1 MEATITKNGL
11 VYSVDMKTIYYAD
24 DSGEFRGTI
33 PNGVERI
40 EDEAF
45 SCCSVE
51 KIYIPDS
58 VTSVGSNLFENATS
72 LKSVRLPSGLKKL
85 SPYMFA
91 GCSGLEQI
99 EMPFEIESFEE
110 GLFAGC
116 SSLKEIPFRA
126 GLKELPNYVFS
137 GCSELRSLILPD
149 TIEKICEGAVSD
161 CEKLTTLVLP
171 ASLKEIEEGA
181 FEGCYSLSHIRLNGE
196 NPYFRVDDAESC
208 LYRKNMDGTETLILH
223 LEGNSLSEV
232 PTFHEV
238 DENAPVSILDFNE
251 EDDIAEDDSD
261 IILTQEELDK
271 VCPRTE
277 DSSEDKI
284 EKYATPI
291 SQRDV
296 SEESFS
302 ENIDVSDRLAEI
314 MGQSSVSTSDEISA
328 DEIPYATAEELEAG
342 RLAPSEKTVTT
353 EEISDYSECS
363 ESEEEISQ
371 DEVVECEEV
380 TSCEATEEVPS
391 GNDDMSSRLA
401 EIMGQSS
408 VSTSDEISADEIPY
422 ATAEEL
428 ETGYLAPSEKT
439 VTTEETSDEAECTES
454 EEVASCEATEEVP
467 SGNDDMSSRLAEIM
481 GQSSA
486 STSDDISADEIPYAT
501 AEELE
506 AGCLAP
512 REEPVTTEEI
522 SDEVEY
528 SECSESEEV
537 ASCEATEEI
546 PSENDDVSD
555 RLAEIMG
562 QSSVST
568 SDDISADE
576 IPYATAEELEAGCLA
591 PSEETVTTEE
601 TSDYSECTESEEVA
615 SCEATEE
622 IPSENDDVSDRLAE
636 IMGQSS
642 VSTSDEISAD
652 EIPYATAE
660 ELDAGCLAPS
670 KETVATEEISDEA
683 EYSECTESE
692 EVASEEINEETN
704 IVENTE
710 NTETGGKLL
719 EAELTDNMDEFE
731 NTEIIENMELAEN
744 TEVCEVTE
752 CAEVTSDVAEYE
764 EVFFEMDEGEY
775 SSCIEDYFFGIG
787 RYETIALDTSCDEQ
801 KTLYVFAK
809 TLNAE
814 HNFSSKLI
822 NCCHRLAKVHNYSE
836 VKLLS
841 NPQFIE
847 ENREKFSEF
856 MKEKDVIYAC
866 SVSSLSLMS
875 DDEKDLCGLL
885 GIALDREGLI
895 AQAKTASDKNAPF
908 IKLLIQDNID

>member
-24 DSGEFRGTI
+24 DSGEFKGTI

-45 SCCSVE
+45 SCCAVE

-91 GCSGLEQI
+91 GCSSLEQI

-126 GLKELPNYVFS
+126 GIKELPNYVFS
-137 GCSELRSLILPD
+137 GCSQLRSLILPD

-161 CEKLTTLVLP
+161 CENLTTLVLP

-181 FEGCYSLSHIRLNGE
+181 FEGCFNLCHIRLNGE
-196 NPYFRVDDAESC
+196 NGYFRVDDAESC
-208 LYRKNMDGTETLILH
+208 LYRKNPDGTETLILH
-223 LEGNSLSEV
+223 LEGNTLSEV

-238 DENAPVSILDFNE
+238 DESAPVSILDFNE
-251 EDDIAEDDSD
+251 EDDIADDDSD

-277 DSSEDKI
+277 DSSEDIMHKHETAIPNPI
-284 EKYATPI
+284 ENFAT
-291 SQRDV
+291 
-296 SEESFS
+296 EES
-302 ENIDVSDRLAEI
+302 NADVADRLAEI

-342 RLAPSEKTVTT
+342 RLAPSAQAVEET
-353 EEISDYSECS
+353 ENAEC
-363 ESEEEISQ
+363 EEEIPQ
-371 DEVVECEEV
+371 DEVAECEE
-380 TSCEATEEVPS
+380 TAEVPQAE
-391 GNDDMSSRLA
+391 DDMSSRLA

-428 ETGYLAPSEKT
+428 EAGRLAPSAQ
-439 VTTEETSDEAECTES
+439 VAEETENAECE
-454 EEVASCEATEEVP
+454 EEIPQDEVAECEE
-467 SGNDDMSSRLAEIM
+467 
-481 GQSSA
+481 
-486 STSDDISADEIPYAT
+486 T
-501 AEELE
+501 A
-506 AGCLAP
+506 
-512 REEPVTTEEI
+512 
-522 SDEVEY
+522 EVEY
-528 SECSESEEV
+528 S
-537 ASCEATEEI
+537 
-546 PSENDDVSD
+546 
-555 RLAEIMG
+555 
-562 QSSVST
+562 
-568 SDDISADE
+568 
-576 IPYATAEELEAGCLA
+576 
-591 PSEETVTTEE
+591 
-601 TSDYSECTESEEVA
+601 
-615 SCEATEE
+615 
-622 IPSENDDVSDRLAE
+622 
-636 IMGQSS
+636 
-642 VSTSDEISAD
+642 
-652 EIPYATAE
+652 
-660 ELDAGCLAPS
+660 
-670 KETVATEEISDEA
+670 
-683 EYSECTESE
+683 
-692 EVASEEINEETN
+692 
-704 IVENTE
+704 E

-719 EAELTDNMDEFE
+719 EAEITENMDEFE
-731 NTEIIENMELAEN
+731 NTEMIENMEIAEN
-744 TEVCEVTE
+744 PEVCQDITEEVSSVSD
-752 CAEVTSDVAEYE
+752 EVALENEEVISDAAEYE

-787 RYETIALDTSCDEQ
+787 RYETIAMETSSDKE

-809 TLNAE
+809 SLNAE

-822 NCCHRLAKVHNYSE
+822 SCCRRLANVHNYSQ

-847 ENREKFSEF
+847 ENREKFSDF

-866 SVSSLSLMS
+866 SVDSLSLMTE
-875 DDEKDLCGLL
+875 DEKDLCGLL
-885 GIALDREGLI
+885 GIALDRDGLI
-895 AQAKTASDKNAPF
+895 EQSKTASDKNAPF

>member
-24 DSGEFRGTI
+24 DSGEFKGTI

-45 SCCSVE
+45 SCCTVE

-91 GCSGLEQI
+91 GCSSLEQI

-116 SSLKEIPFRA
+116 SSLKDIPFRA
-126 GLKELPNYVFS
+126 GIKELPNYVFS
-137 GCSELRSLILPD
+137 GCSQLRSLILPD

-161 CEKLTTLVLP
+161 CENLTTLVLP

-181 FEGCYSLSHIRLNGE
+181 FEGCFNLCHIRLNGE
-196 NPYFRVDDAESC
+196 NGYFRVDDVESC
-208 LYRKNMDGTETLILH
+208 LYRKNPDGTETLILH
-223 LEGNSLSEV
+223 LEGNTLSEV

-238 DENAPVSILDFNE
+238 DESAPVSILDFNE
-251 EDDIAEDDSD
+251 EDDIADDDSD

-277 DSSEDKI
+277 DSSEDIMQKHESVISNPI
-284 EKYATPI
+284 ENFAT
-291 SQRDV
+291 
-296 SEESFS
+296 EES
-302 ENIDVSDRLAEI
+302 NADVADRLAEI

-342 RLAPSEKTVTT
+342 RLAPSAQVAQET
-353 EEISDYSECS
+353 ENAEC
-363 ESEEEISQ
+363 EEEIPQ
-371 DEVVECEEV
+371 NEVAEYEE
-380 TSCEATEEVPS
+380 TTEVPQAE
-391 GNDDMSSRLA
+391 DDMSSRLA

-428 ETGYLAPSEKT
+428 EAGRLAPSAQ
-439 VTTEETSDEAECTES
+439 VVEESENAEYEEEIPQDEVAECEES
-454 EEVASCEATEEVP
+454 AEVP
-467 SGNDDMSSRLAEIM
+467 QAEDDMSS
-481 GQSSA
+481 
-486 STSDDISADEIPYAT
+486 
-501 AEELE
+501 
-506 AGCLAP
+506 
-512 REEPVTTEEI
+512 
-522 SDEVEY
+522 
-528 SECSESEEV
+528 
-537 ASCEATEEI
+537 
-546 PSENDDVSD
+546 
-555 RLAEIMG
+555 
-562 QSSVST
+562 
-568 SDDISADE
+568 
-576 IPYATAEELEAGCLA
+576 
-591 PSEETVTTEE
+591 
-601 TSDYSECTESEEVA
+601 
-615 SCEATEE
+615 
-622 IPSENDDVSDRLAE
+622 RLAE

-660 ELDAGCLAPS
+660 ELEAGRLAPS
-670 KETVATEEISDEA
+670 AQVAEETENAEYEEEIPQDEVVECEESA
-683 EYSECTESE
+683 EVEYS
-692 EVASEEINEETN
+692 
-704 IVENTE
+704 E

-719 EAELTDNMDEFE
+719 EAEITENMDEFE
-731 NTEIIENMELAEN
+731 NTEMIENMEIAEN
-744 TEVCEVTE
+744 PEVSQDITEEVSSCEETASE
-752 CAEVTSDVAEYE
+752 EVISDAAEYE

-787 RYETIALDTSCDEQ
+787 RYETIAMETSCDEE

-809 TLNAE
+809 SLNAE

-822 NCCHRLAKVHNYSE
+822 SCCRRLANVHNYSQ

-847 ENREKFSEF
+847 ENREKFSDF

-866 SVSSLSLMS
+866 SVDSLSLMTE
-875 DDEKDLCGLL
+875 DEKDLCGLL
-885 GIALDREGLI
+885 GIALDRDSLI

-908 IKLLIQDNID
+908 VKLLIQDNME

>member
-24 DSGEFRGTI
+24 DSGEFKGTI

-45 SCCSVE
+45 SCCAVE

-91 GCSGLEQI
+91 GCSSLEQI

-126 GLKELPNYVFS
+126 GIKELPNYVFS
-137 GCSELRSLILPD
+137 GCSQLRSLILPD

-161 CEKLTTLVLP
+161 CENLTTLVLP

-181 FEGCYSLSHIRLNGE
+181 FEGCFNLCHIRLNGE
-196 NPYFRVDDAESC
+196 NGYFRVDDAESC
-208 LYRKNMDGTETLILH
+208 LYRKNPDGTETLILH
-223 LEGNSLSEV
+223 LEGNTLSEV

-238 DENAPVSILDFNE
+238 DESAPVSILDFNE
-251 EDDIAEDDSD
+251 EDDIADDDSD

-277 DSSEDKI
+277 DSSEDIMHKHETAIPNPI
-284 EKYATPI
+284 ENFAT
-291 SQRDV
+291 
-296 SEESFS
+296 EES
-302 ENIDVSDRLAEI
+302 NADVADRLAEI

-342 RLAPSEKTVTT
+342 RLAPSAQAVEET
-353 EEISDYSECS
+353 ENAEC
-363 ESEEEISQ
+363 EEEIPQ
-371 DEVVECEEV
+371 DEVAECEE
-380 TSCEATEEVPS
+380 TAEVPQAE
-391 GNDDMSSRLA
+391 DDMSSRLA

-428 ETGYLAPSEKT
+428 E
-439 VTTEETSDEAECTES
+439 
-454 EEVASCEATEEVP
+454 
-467 SGNDDMSSRLAEIM
+467 
-481 GQSSA
+481 
-486 STSDDISADEIPYAT
+486 
-501 AEELE
+501 
-506 AGCLAP
+506 
-512 REEPVTTEEI
+512 
-522 SDEVEY
+522 
-528 SECSESEEV
+528 
-537 ASCEATEEI
+537 
-546 PSENDDVSD
+546 
-555 RLAEIMG
+555 
-562 QSSVST
+562 
-568 SDDISADE
+568 
-576 IPYATAEELEAGCLA
+576 AGCLA
-591 PSEETVTTEE
+591 PSTQVAEETENAECEE
-601 TSDYSECTESEEVA
+601 TAEV
-615 SCEATEE
+615 
-622 IPSENDDVSDRLAE
+622 
-636 IMGQSS
+636 
-642 VSTSDEISAD
+642 
-652 EIPYATAE
+652 
-660 ELDAGCLAPS
+660 
-670 KETVATEEISDEA
+670 
-683 EYSECTESE
+683 EYS
-692 EVASEEINEETN
+692 
-704 IVENTE
+704 E

-719 EAELTDNMDEFE
+719 EAEITDSMDEFE
-731 NTEIIENMELAEN
+731 NTEMIENMEIAEN
-744 TEVCEVTE
+744 PEVCQDITEEVSSVSD
-752 CAEVTSDVAEYE
+752 EVALENEEVISDAAEYE

-787 RYETIALDTSCDEQ
+787 RYETIAMETSSDEE

-809 TLNAE
+809 SLNAE

-822 NCCHRLAKVHNYSE
+822 SCCRRLANVHNYSQ

-847 ENREKFSEF
+847 ENREKFSDF

-866 SVSSLSLMS
+866 SVDSLSLMTE
-875 DDEKDLCGLL
+875 DEKDLCGLL
-885 GIALDREGLI
+885 GIALDRDGLI
-895 AQAKTASDKNAPF
+895 EQSKTASDKNAPF

>member
-24 DSGEFRGTI
+24 DSGEFKGTI

-45 SCCSVE
+45 SCCAVE

-91 GCSGLEQI
+91 GCSSLEQI

-126 GLKELPNYVFS
+126 GIKELPNYVFS
-137 GCSELRSLILPD
+137 GCSQLRSLILPD

-161 CEKLTTLVLP
+161 CENLTTLVLP

-181 FEGCYSLSHIRLNGE
+181 FEGCFNLCHIRLNGE
-196 NPYFRVDDAESC
+196 NIYFRVDDAESC
-208 LYRKNMDGTETLILH
+208 LYKKNPDGTETLILH
-223 LEGNSLSEV
+223 LEGNTLSEV

-238 DENAPVSILDFNE
+238 DESAPVSILDFNE
-251 EDDIAEDDSD
+251 EDDIADDDSD

-277 DSSEDKI
+277 DSSEDIMHKHESVISSPI
-284 EKYATPI
+284 ENFAT
-291 SQRDV
+291 
-296 SEESFS
+296 EES
-302 ENIDVSDRLAEI
+302 NADVADRLAEI

-342 RLAPSEKTVTT
+342 RLAPSAQAAEET
-353 EEISDYSECS
+353 ENAEC
-363 ESEEEISQ
+363 EEEIPQ
-371 DEVVECEEV
+371 DEVAECEE
-380 TSCEATEEVPS
+380 TAEVPQAE
-391 GNDDMSSRLA
+391 DDMSSRLA

-408 VSTSDEISADEIPY
+408 VSTRDEISADEIPY

-428 ETGYLAPSEKT
+428 EAGRLAPSAQVAQE
-439 VTTEETSDEAECTES
+439 TENAECE
-454 EEVASCEATEEVP
+454 EEIPQDEVAECEE
-467 SGNDDMSSRLAEIM
+467 
-481 GQSSA
+481 SA
-486 STSDDISADEIPYAT
+486 
-501 AEELE
+501 
-506 AGCLAP
+506 
-512 REEPVTTEEI
+512 
-522 SDEVEY
+522 EVEY
-528 SECSESEEV
+528 S
-537 ASCEATEEI
+537 
-546 PSENDDVSD
+546 
-555 RLAEIMG
+555 
-562 QSSVST
+562 
-568 SDDISADE
+568 
-576 IPYATAEELEAGCLA
+576 
-591 PSEETVTTEE
+591 
-601 TSDYSECTESEEVA
+601 
-615 SCEATEE
+615 
-622 IPSENDDVSDRLAE
+622 
-636 IMGQSS
+636 
-642 VSTSDEISAD
+642 
-652 EIPYATAE
+652 
-660 ELDAGCLAPS
+660 
-670 KETVATEEISDEA
+670 
-683 EYSECTESE
+683 
-692 EVASEEINEETN
+692 
-704 IVENTE
+704 E

-719 EAELTDNMDEFE
+719 EAEITENMDEFE
-731 NTEIIENMELAEN
+731 NTEMIENMEIAEN
-744 TEVCEVTE
+744 PEVCQDITEEVSSVSD
-752 CAEVTSDVAEYE
+752 EVALENEEVISDAAEYE

-787 RYETIALDTSCDEQ
+787 RYETIAMDTSSDEE

-809 TLNAE
+809 SLNAE

-822 NCCHRLAKVHNYSE
+822 SCCRRLANVHNYSQ

-847 ENREKFSEF
+847 ENREKFSDF

-866 SVSSLSLMS
+866 SVDSLSLMTE
-875 DDEKDLCGLL
+875 DEKDLCGLL
-885 GIALDREGLI
+885 GIALDRDGLI
-895 AQAKTASDKNAPF
+895 EQSKTASDKNAPF

>member
-11 VYSVDMKTIYYAD
+11 VYSVDMKTIFYAD
-24 DSGEFRGTI
+24 DSGEFKGTV

-45 SCCSVE
+45 SCCAVE

-58 VTSVGSNLFENATS
+58 VTSVGANLFENATS

-91 GCSGLEQI
+91 GCSSLEQI

-137 GCSELRSLILPD
+137 GCSQLRSLILTD

-161 CEKLTTLVLP
+161 CENLTTLVLP

-181 FEGCYSLSHIRLNGE
+181 FEGCYNLSHIRLNGE
-196 NPYFRVDDAESC
+196 NGYFRVDDAESC
-208 LYRKNMDGTETLILH
+208 LYRKNPDGTETLILH
-223 LEGNSLSEV
+223 LEGNTLSEV

-238 DENAPVSILDFNE
+238 DESAPVSILDFNE
-251 EDDIAEDDSD
+251 EDDIADDDSD

-277 DSSEDKI
+277 DSSEDIMHKHESVISSPI
-284 EKYATPI
+284 ENFAT
-291 SQRDV
+291 
-296 SEESFS
+296 EES
-302 ENIDVSDRLAEI
+302 NADVADRLAEI

-342 RLAPSEKTVTT
+342 RLAPSTQVAEET
-353 EEISDYSECS
+353 ENTEY
-363 ESEEEISQ
+363 EEEISQ
-371 DEVVECEEV
+371 DEVAECEE
-380 TSCEATEEVPS
+380 SAEVPQAE
-391 GNDDMSSRLA
+391 DDMSSRLA

-428 ETGYLAPSEKT
+428 EAGRLAPST
-439 VTTEETSDEAECTES
+439 QAVEETENTEY
-454 EEVASCEATEEVP
+454 EESAEVP
-467 SGNDDMSSRLAEIM
+467 QAEDDMSS
-481 GQSSA
+481 
-486 STSDDISADEIPYAT
+486 
-501 AEELE
+501 
-506 AGCLAP
+506 
-512 REEPVTTEEI
+512 
-522 SDEVEY
+522 
-528 SECSESEEV
+528 
-537 ASCEATEEI
+537 
-546 PSENDDVSD
+546 
-555 RLAEIMG
+555 
-562 QSSVST
+562 
-568 SDDISADE
+568 
-576 IPYATAEELEAGCLA
+576 
-591 PSEETVTTEE
+591 
-601 TSDYSECTESEEVA
+601 
-615 SCEATEE
+615 
-622 IPSENDDVSDRLAE
+622 RLAE

-660 ELDAGCLAPS
+660 ELEAGRLAPS
-670 KETVATEEISDEA
+670 AQAVEETENAECEEEIPQDEVVECEESA
-683 EYSECTESE
+683 EVEYS
-692 EVASEEINEETN
+692 
-704 IVENTE
+704 E

-719 EAELTDNMDEFE
+719 EAEITENMDEFE
-731 NTEIIENMELAEN
+731 NTEMIENMEIAEN
-744 TEVCEVTE
+744 PEVCQDITEEVSSVSD
-752 CAEVTSDVAEYE
+752 EVAFENEEVISDAAEYE

-787 RYETIALDTSCDEQ
+787 RYETIAMETSSDEE

-809 TLNAE
+809 SLNAE

-822 NCCHRLAKVHNYSE
+822 SCCRRLANVHDYSQ

-847 ENREKFSEF
+847 ENREKFSDF

-866 SVSSLSLMS
+866 SVDSLSLMTE
-875 DDEKDLCGLL
+875 DEKDLCGLL
-885 GIALDREGLI
+885 GIALDRDGLI
-895 AQAKTASDKNAPF
+895 EQSKTASDKNAPF

>member
-24 DSGEFRGTI
+24 DSGEFKGTI

-45 SCCSVE
+45 SCCAVE

-91 GCSGLEQI
+91 GCSSLEQI

-126 GLKELPNYVFS
+126 GIKELPNYVFS
-137 GCSELRSLILPD
+137 GCSQLRSLILPD

-161 CEKLTTLVLP
+161 CENLTTLVLP

-181 FEGCYSLSHIRLNGE
+181 FEGCFNLCHIRLNGE
-196 NPYFRVDDAESC
+196 NSYFRVDDAESS
-208 LYRKNMDGTETLILH
+208 LYKKNPDGTETLILH
-223 LEGNSLSEV
+223 LEGNTLSEV

-238 DENAPVSILDFNE
+238 DESAPVSILDFNE
-251 EDDIAEDDSD
+251 EDDIADDDSD

-271 VCPRTE
+271 VCPRDE
-277 DSSEDKI
+277 DSSEDIMQKHETVI
-284 EKYATPI
+284 SSPI
-291 SQRDV
+291 QNQFT
-296 SEESFS
+296 EES
-302 ENIDVSDRLAEI
+302 NADVADRLAEI

-342 RLAPSEKTVTT
+342 RLAPSAQVAQET
-353 EEISDYSECS
+353 ENAEY
-363 ESEEEISQ
+363 EEEIPQ
-371 DEVVECEEV
+371 DEVVECEE
-380 TSCEATEEVPS
+380 TAEVPQAE
-391 GNDDMSSRLA
+391 DDMSSRLA

-428 ETGYLAPSEKT
+428 EAGRLAPSAET
-439 VTTEETSDEAECTES
+439 VY
-454 EEVASCEATEEVP
+454 EEVP
-467 SGNDDMSSRLAEIM
+467 QNEVAECK
-481 GQSSA
+481 
-486 STSDDISADEIPYAT
+486 ET
-501 AEELE
+501 A
-506 AGCLAP
+506 
-512 REEPVTTEEI
+512 
-522 SDEVEY
+522 EVEY
-528 SECSESEEV
+528 S
-537 ASCEATEEI
+537 
-546 PSENDDVSD
+546 
-555 RLAEIMG
+555 
-562 QSSVST
+562 
-568 SDDISADE
+568 
-576 IPYATAEELEAGCLA
+576 
-591 PSEETVTTEE
+591 
-601 TSDYSECTESEEVA
+601 
-615 SCEATEE
+615 
-622 IPSENDDVSDRLAE
+622 
-636 IMGQSS
+636 
-642 VSTSDEISAD
+642 
-652 EIPYATAE
+652 
-660 ELDAGCLAPS
+660 
-670 KETVATEEISDEA
+670 
-683 EYSECTESE
+683 
-692 EVASEEINEETN
+692 
-704 IVENTE
+704 E

-719 EAELTDNMDEFE
+719 EAEITENMDEFE
-731 NTEIIENMELAEN
+731 NTEMIENMEIAEN
-744 TEVCEVTE
+744 PEVSQDITEEVSSCEETE
-752 CAEVTSDVAEYE
+752 SEEVISDAAEYE

-787 RYETIALDTSCDEQ
+787 RYETIALESNSDEE

-809 TLNAE
+809 SLNAE

-822 NCCHRLAKVHNYSE
+822 SCCRRLANVHNYSQ

-847 ENREKFSEF
+847 ENREKFSDF

-866 SVSSLSLMS
+866 SVDSLSLMTE
-875 DDEKDLCGLL
+875 DEKDLCGLL
-885 GIALDREGLI
+885 GIALDRDGLI

>member
-24 DSGEFRGTI
+24 DSGEFKGTI

-45 SCCSVE
+45 SCCAVE

-58 VTSVGSNLFENATS
+58 VTSVGANLFENATS

-91 GCSGLEQI
+91 GCSSLEQI

-126 GLKELPNYVFS
+126 GIKELPNYVFS
-137 GCSELRSLILPD
+137 GCSQLRSLILPD

-161 CEKLTTLVLP
+161 CENLTTLVLP

-181 FEGCYSLSHIRLNGE
+181 FEGCFNLCHIRLNGE
-196 NPYFRVDDAESC
+196 NGYFRVDDAESS
-208 LYRKNMDGTETLILH
+208 LYKKNPDGTETLILH
-223 LEGNSLSEV
+223 LEGNTLSEV

-238 DENAPVSILDFNE
+238 DESAPVSILDFNE
-251 EDDIAEDDSD
+251 EDDIADDDSD

-277 DSSEDKI
+277 DSSEDIMQKHESVISSPI
-284 EKYATPI
+284 ENFAT
-291 SQRDV
+291 
-296 SEESFS
+296 EES
-302 ENIDVSDRLAEI
+302 NADVADRLAEI

-342 RLAPSEKTVTT
+342 RLAPSAQVAEET
-353 EEISDYSECS
+353 ENAEC
-363 ESEEEISQ
+363 EEEISQ
-371 DEVVECEEV
+371 DEVAECEE
-380 TSCEATEEVPS
+380 SEEVPQAE
-391 GNDDMSSRLA
+391 DDMSSRLA

-428 ETGYLAPSEKT
+428 EAGRLAPSAQ
-439 VTTEETSDEAECTES
+439 VAEETENAECE
-454 EEVASCEATEEVP
+454 EEIPQDEVAECEE
-467 SGNDDMSSRLAEIM
+467 
-481 GQSSA
+481 
-486 STSDDISADEIPYAT
+486 T
-501 AEELE
+501 A
-506 AGCLAP
+506 
-512 REEPVTTEEI
+512 
-522 SDEVEY
+522 EVEY
-528 SECSESEEV
+528 S
-537 ASCEATEEI
+537 
-546 PSENDDVSD
+546 
-555 RLAEIMG
+555 
-562 QSSVST
+562 
-568 SDDISADE
+568 
-576 IPYATAEELEAGCLA
+576 
-591 PSEETVTTEE
+591 
-601 TSDYSECTESEEVA
+601 
-615 SCEATEE
+615 
-622 IPSENDDVSDRLAE
+622 
-636 IMGQSS
+636 
-642 VSTSDEISAD
+642 
-652 EIPYATAE
+652 
-660 ELDAGCLAPS
+660 
-670 KETVATEEISDEA
+670 
-683 EYSECTESE
+683 
-692 EVASEEINEETN
+692 
-704 IVENTE
+704 E

-719 EAELTDNMDEFE
+719 EAEITENMDEFE
-731 NTEIIENMELAEN
+731 NTEMIENMEIAEN
-744 TEVCEVTE
+744 PEVCQDITEEVSSVSD
-752 CAEVTSDVAEYE
+752 EVALENEEVISDAAEYE

-787 RYETIALDTSCDEQ
+787 RYETIAMETSCDEE

-809 TLNAE
+809 SLNAE

-822 NCCHRLAKVHNYSE
+822 SCCRRLANVHNYSQ

-847 ENREKFSEF
+847 ENREKFSDF

-866 SVSSLSLMS
+866 SVDSLSLMTE
-875 DDEKDLCGLL
+875 DEKDLCGLL
-885 GIALDREGLI
+885 GIALDRDGLI
-895 AQAKTASDKNAPF
+895 EQSKTASDKNAPF

>member
-24 DSGEFRGTI
+24 DSGEFKGTI

-45 SCCSVE
+45 SCCTVE

-91 GCSGLEQI
+91 GCSSLEQI

-116 SSLKEIPFRA
+116 SSLKDIPFRA
-126 GLKELPNYVFS
+126 GIKELPNYVFS
-137 GCSELRSLILPD
+137 GCSQLRSLILPD

-161 CEKLTTLVLP
+161 CENLTTLVLP

-181 FEGCYSLSHIRLNGE
+181 FEGCFNLCHIRLNGE
-196 NPYFRVDDAESC
+196 NGYFRVDDVESC
-208 LYRKNMDGTETLILH
+208 LYRKNPDGTETLILH
-223 LEGNSLSEV
+223 LEGNTLSEV

-238 DENAPVSILDFNE
+238 DESAPVSILDFNE
-251 EDDIAEDDSD
+251 EDDIADDDSD

-277 DSSEDKI
+277 DSSEDIMQKHESVISNPI
-284 EKYATPI
+284 ENFATEESNADVADRLAEIMGQSSVSTSDEISADEIPYATAEELEAGCLAPSTQAAQETENAECEEEI
-291 SQRDV
+291 PQDEV
-296 SEESFS
+296 VECEESAEVPQAEDDMS
-302 ENIDVSDRLAEI
+302 SRLAEI

-342 RLAPSEKTVTT
+342 RLAPSAQVAQET
-353 EEISDYSECS
+353 ENAEC
-363 ESEEEISQ
+363 EEEIPQ
-371 DEVVECEEV
+371 NEVAEYEE
-380 TSCEATEEVPS
+380 TTEVPQAE
-391 GNDDMSSRLA
+391 DDMSSRLA

-428 ETGYLAPSEKT
+428 EAGRLAPSAQ
-439 VTTEETSDEAECTES
+439 VVEESENAEYEEEIPQDEVAECEES
-454 EEVASCEATEEVP
+454 AEVP
-467 SGNDDMSSRLAEIM
+467 QAEDDMSS
-481 GQSSA
+481 
-486 STSDDISADEIPYAT
+486 
-501 AEELE
+501 
-506 AGCLAP
+506 
-512 REEPVTTEEI
+512 
-522 SDEVEY
+522 
-528 SECSESEEV
+528 
-537 ASCEATEEI
+537 
-546 PSENDDVSD
+546 
-555 RLAEIMG
+555 
-562 QSSVST
+562 
-568 SDDISADE
+568 
-576 IPYATAEELEAGCLA
+576 
-591 PSEETVTTEE
+591 
-601 TSDYSECTESEEVA
+601 
-615 SCEATEE
+615 
-622 IPSENDDVSDRLAE
+622 RLAE

-660 ELDAGCLAPS
+660 ELEAGRLAPS
-670 KETVATEEISDEA
+670 AQVAEETENAEYEEEIPQDEVVECEESA
-683 EYSECTESE
+683 EVEYS
-692 EVASEEINEETN
+692 
-704 IVENTE
+704 E

-719 EAELTDNMDEFE
+719 EAEITENMDEFE
-731 NTEIIENMELAEN
+731 NTEMIENMEIAEN
-744 TEVCEVTE
+744 PEVSQDITEEVSSCEETASE
-752 CAEVTSDVAEYE
+752 EVISDAAEYE

-787 RYETIALDTSCDEQ
+787 RYETIAMETSCDEE

-809 TLNAE
+809 SLNAE

-822 NCCHRLAKVHNYSE
+822 SCCRRLANVHNYSQ

-847 ENREKFSEF
+847 ENREKFSDF

-866 SVSSLSLMS
+866 SVDSLSLMTE
-875 DDEKDLCGLL
+875 DEKDLCGLL
-885 GIALDREGLI
+885 GIALDRDSLI

-908 IKLLIQDNID
+908 VKLLIQDNME

>member
-91 GCSGLEQI
+91 GCSSLEQI

-171 ASLKEIEEGA
+171 ASVKEIEDGA

-196 NPYFRVDDAESC
+196 NSYFRVDDAESC

-238 DENAPVSILDFNE
+238 DENAPVSILDFND

-296 SEESFS
+296 SEESLS

-314 MGQSSVSTSDEISA
+314 MGQSSVSTSD
-328 DEIPYATAEELEAG
+328 
-342 RLAPSEKTVTT
+342 
-353 EEISDYSECS
+353 
-363 ESEEEISQ
+363 
-371 DEVVECEEV
+371 
-380 TSCEATEEVPS
+380 
-391 GNDDMSSRLA
+391 
-401 EIMGQSS
+401 
-408 VSTSDEISADEIPY
+408 
-422 ATAEEL
+422 
-428 ETGYLAPSEKT
+428 
-439 VTTEETSDEAECTES
+439 
-454 EEVASCEATEEVP
+454 
-467 SGNDDMSSRLAEIM
+467 
-481 GQSSA
+481 
-486 STSDDISADEIPYAT
+486 DISADEIPYAT

-506 AGCLAP
+506 AGYLAP
-512 REEPVTTEEI
+512 SEETVATEEI
-522 SDEVEY
+522 SDEAEY
-528 SECSESEEV
+528 SECTESEEV

-546 PSENDDVSD
+546 SSGNDDVSD

-576 IPYATAEELEAGCLA
+576 IPYATAEELEAGYLA
-591 PSEETVTTEE
+591 PSEKTVATEE
-601 TSDYSECTESEEVA
+601 ISDEADYSECTESEEVA

-622 IPSENDDVSDRLAE
+622 VPSGNDDVSDRLAE

-642 VSTSDEISAD
+642 VSTSDDISAD

-660 ELDAGCLAPS
+660 ELEAGYLAPS
-670 KETVATEEISDEA
+670 EETVATEETSDEA

-885 GIALDREGLI
+885 GIALDRDGLI

-908 IKLLIQDNID
+908 IKLLIQDNVD

>member
-24 DSGEFRGTI
+24 DSGEFKGTI

-45 SCCSVE
+45 SCCAVE

-91 GCSGLEQI
+91 GCSSLEQI

-126 GLKELPNYVFS
+126 GIKELPNYVFS
-137 GCSELRSLILPD
+137 GCSQLRSLILPN

-161 CEKLTTLVLP
+161 CENLTTLVLP

-181 FEGCYSLSHIRLNGE
+181 FEGCFNLSHIRLNGE
-196 NPYFRVDDAESC
+196 NGYFRVDDAESS
-208 LYRKNMDGTETLILH
+208 LYKKNPDGTETLILH
-223 LEGNSLSEV
+223 LEGNTLSEV

-238 DENAPVSILDFNE
+238 DESAPVSILDFNE
-251 EDDIAEDDSD
+251 EDDIADDDSD

-277 DSSEDKI
+277 DSSEDIMQKHESVI
-284 EKYATPI
+284 SSPI
-291 SQRDV
+291 QNQFT
-296 SEESFS
+296 EES
-302 ENIDVSDRLAEI
+302 NADVADRLAEI

-342 RLAPSEKTVTT
+342 RLAPSAQVAEET
-353 EEISDYSECS
+353 ENAEC
-363 ESEEEISQ
+363 EEEILQ
-371 DEVVECEEV
+371 DEVVECEE
-380 TSCEATEEVPS
+380 SAEVPQAE
-391 GNDDMSSRLA
+391 DDMSSRLA

-428 ETGYLAPSEKT
+428 EAGRLAPSAQ
-439 VTTEETSDEAECTES
+439 VAEETENAECEEEILQDEVVECEES
-454 EEVASCEATEEVP
+454 AEVP
-467 SGNDDMSSRLAEIM
+467 QAEDDMSS
-481 GQSSA
+481 
-486 STSDDISADEIPYAT
+486 
-501 AEELE
+501 
-506 AGCLAP
+506 
-512 REEPVTTEEI
+512 
-522 SDEVEY
+522 
-528 SECSESEEV
+528 
-537 ASCEATEEI
+537 
-546 PSENDDVSD
+546 
-555 RLAEIMG
+555 
-562 QSSVST
+562 
-568 SDDISADE
+568 
-576 IPYATAEELEAGCLA
+576 
-591 PSEETVTTEE
+591 
-601 TSDYSECTESEEVA
+601 
-615 SCEATEE
+615 
-622 IPSENDDVSDRLAE
+622 RLAE

-660 ELDAGCLAPS
+660 ELEAGRLAPS
-670 KETVATEEISDEA
+670 AETVYEEVPQNEVAECKETAEV
-683 EYSECTESE
+683 EYS
-692 EVASEEINEETN
+692 
-704 IVENTE
+704 E

-719 EAELTDNMDEFE
+719 EAEITENMDEFE
-731 NTEIIENMELAEN
+731 NTEMIENMEIAEN
-744 TEVCEVTE
+744 PEVSQDITEEVSSCEETE
-752 CAEVTSDVAEYE
+752 SEEVISDAAEYE

-787 RYETIALDTSCDEQ
+787 RYETIALESNSDEE

-809 TLNAE
+809 SLNAE

-822 NCCHRLAKVHNYSE
+822 SCCRRLANVHNYSQ

-847 ENREKFSEF
+847 ENREKFSDF

-866 SVSSLSLMS
+866 SVDSLSLMTE
-875 DDEKDLCGLL
+875 DEKDLCGLL
-885 GIALDREGLI
+885 GIALDRDGLI

>member
-24 DSGEFRGTI
+24 DSGEFKGTI

-45 SCCSVE
+45 SCCAVE

-91 GCSGLEQI
+91 GCSSLEQI

-126 GLKELPNYVFS
+126 GIKELPNYVFS
-137 GCSELRSLILPD
+137 GCSQLRSLILTD

-161 CEKLTTLVLP
+161 CENLTTLVLP

-181 FEGCYSLSHIRLNGE
+181 FEGCYNLSHIRLNGE
-196 NPYFRVDDAESC
+196 NSYFRVDDAESC
-208 LYRKNMDGTETLILH
+208 LYKKNPDGTETLILH
-223 LEGNSLSEV
+223 LEGNTLSEV

-238 DENAPVSILDFNE
+238 DESAPVSILDFNE
-251 EDDIAEDDSD
+251 EDDIADDDSD

-277 DSSEDKI
+277 DSSEDIMHKHESVISSPI
-284 EKYATPI
+284 ENFATEEANA
-291 SQRDV
+291 DV
-296 SEESFS
+296 A
-302 ENIDVSDRLAEI
+302 DRLAEI

-342 RLAPSEKTVTT
+342 CLAPSAQVA
-353 EEISDYSECS
+353 EESEDAEC
-363 ESEEEISQ
+363 EEEISQ
-371 DEVVECEEV
+371 DEVAECEE
-380 TSCEATEEVPS
+380 SAEVPQAE
-391 GNDDMSSRLA
+391 DDMSSRLA

-428 ETGYLAPSEKT
+428 E
-439 VTTEETSDEAECTES
+439 
-454 EEVASCEATEEVP
+454 
-467 SGNDDMSSRLAEIM
+467 
-481 GQSSA
+481 
-486 STSDDISADEIPYAT
+486 
-501 AEELE
+501 
-506 AGCLAP
+506 
-512 REEPVTTEEI
+512 
-522 SDEVEY
+522 
-528 SECSESEEV
+528 
-537 ASCEATEEI
+537 
-546 PSENDDVSD
+546 
-555 RLAEIMG
+555 
-562 QSSVST
+562 
-568 SDDISADE
+568 
-576 IPYATAEELEAGCLA
+576 AGCLA
-591 PSEETVTTEE
+591 PSTQVAEETENAECEE
-601 TSDYSECTESEEVA
+601 TAEV
-615 SCEATEE
+615 
-622 IPSENDDVSDRLAE
+622 
-636 IMGQSS
+636 
-642 VSTSDEISAD
+642 
-652 EIPYATAE
+652 
-660 ELDAGCLAPS
+660 
-670 KETVATEEISDEA
+670 
-683 EYSECTESE
+683 EYS
-692 EVASEEINEETN
+692 
-704 IVENTE
+704 E

-719 EAELTDNMDEFE
+719 EAEITENMDEFE
-731 NTEIIENMELAEN
+731 NTEMIENMEIAEN
-744 TEVCEVTE
+744 PEDCQDITEEVSSVSD
-752 CAEVTSDVAEYE
+752 EVALENEEVISDAAEYE

-787 RYETIALDTSCDEQ
+787 RYETIAMDTSSDEE

-809 TLNAE
+809 SLNAE

-822 NCCHRLAKVHNYSE
+822 SCCRRLANVHNYSQ

-847 ENREKFSEF
+847 ENREKFSDF

-866 SVSSLSLMS
+866 SVDSLSLMTE
-875 DDEKDLCGLL
+875 DEKDLCGLL
-885 GIALDREGLI
+885 GIALDRDGLI
-895 AQAKTASDKNAPF
+895 EQSKTASDKNAPF

>member
-24 DSGEFRGTI
+24 DSGEFKGTI

-45 SCCSVE
+45 SCCAVE

-91 GCSGLEQI
+91 GCSSLEQI

-126 GLKELPNYVFS
+126 GIKELPNYVFS
-137 GCSELRSLILPD
+137 GCSQLRSLILPD

-161 CEKLTTLVLP
+161 CENLTTLVLP

-181 FEGCYSLSHIRLNGE
+181 FEGCFNLCHIRLNGE
-196 NPYFRVDDAESC
+196 NGYFRVDDAESC
-208 LYRKNMDGTETLILH
+208 LYKKNPDGTETLILH
-223 LEGNSLSEV
+223 LEGNTLSEV

-238 DENAPVSILDFNE
+238 DESAPVSILDFNE
-251 EDDIAEDDSD
+251 EDDIADDDSD

-277 DSSEDKI
+277 DSSEDIMHKHESVISSPI
-284 EKYATPI
+284 ENFAT
-291 SQRDV
+291 
-296 SEESFS
+296 EES
-302 ENIDVSDRLAEI
+302 NADVADRLAEI
-314 MGQSSVSTSDEISA
+314 MGQSSVFTSDEISA

-342 RLAPSEKTVTT
+342 RLAPSAQAV
-353 EEISDYSECS
+353 EESENAEC
-363 ESEEEISQ
+363 EEEIPQ
-371 DEVVECEEV
+371 DEVAECEE
-380 TSCEATEEVPS
+380 TAEVPQAE
-391 GNDDMSSRLA
+391 DDMSSRLA

-428 ETGYLAPSEKT
+428 E
-439 VTTEETSDEAECTES
+439 
-454 EEVASCEATEEVP
+454 
-467 SGNDDMSSRLAEIM
+467 
-481 GQSSA
+481 
-486 STSDDISADEIPYAT
+486 
-501 AEELE
+501 
-506 AGCLAP
+506 
-512 REEPVTTEEI
+512 
-522 SDEVEY
+522 
-528 SECSESEEV
+528 
-537 ASCEATEEI
+537 
-546 PSENDDVSD
+546 
-555 RLAEIMG
+555 
-562 QSSVST
+562 
-568 SDDISADE
+568 
-576 IPYATAEELEAGCLA
+576 AGCLA
-591 PSEETVTTEE
+591 PSTQVAEETENAE
-601 TSDYSECTESEEVA
+601 YE
-615 SCEATEE
+615 EE
-622 IPSENDDVSDRLAE
+622 IPQDEVAE
-636 IMGQSS
+636 CEES
-642 VSTSDEISAD
+642 VE
-652 EIPYATAE
+652 
-660 ELDAGCLAPS
+660 
-670 KETVATEEISDEA
+670 V
-683 EYSECTESE
+683 EYS
-692 EVASEEINEETN
+692 
-704 IVENTE
+704 E

-719 EAELTDNMDEFE
+719 EAEITENMDEFE
-731 NTEIIENMELAEN
+731 NTEMIENMEIAEN
-744 TEVCEVTE
+744 PEVCQDITEEVSSVSD
-752 CAEVTSDVAEYE
+752 EVALENEEVISDAAEYE

-787 RYETIALDTSCDEQ
+787 RYETIAMETSSDEE

-809 TLNAE
+809 SLNAE

-822 NCCHRLAKVHNYSE
+822 SCCRRLANVHNYSQ

-847 ENREKFSEF
+847 ENREKFSDF

-866 SVSSLSLMS
+866 SVDSLSLMTE
-875 DDEKDLCGLL
+875 DEKDLCGLL
-885 GIALDREGLI
+885 GIALDRDGLI
-895 AQAKTASDKNAPF
+895 EQSKTASDKNAPF

>member
-24 DSGEFRGTI
+24 DSGEFKGTI

-45 SCCSVE
+45 SCCTVE

-91 GCSGLEQI
+91 GCSSLEQI

-116 SSLKEIPFRA
+116 SSLKDIPFRA
-126 GLKELPNYVFS
+126 GIKELPNYVFS
-137 GCSELRSLILPD
+137 GCSQLRSLILPD

-161 CEKLTTLVLP
+161 CENLTTLVLP

-181 FEGCYSLSHIRLNGE
+181 FEGCFNLCHIRLNGE
-196 NPYFRVDDAESC
+196 NGYFRVDDVESC
-208 LYRKNMDGTETLILH
+208 LYRKNPDGTETLILH
-223 LEGNSLSEV
+223 LEGNTLSEV

-238 DENAPVSILDFNE
+238 DESAPVSILDFNE
-251 EDDIAEDDSD
+251 EDDIADDDSD

-277 DSSEDKI
+277 DSSEDIMQKHESVISNPI
-284 EKYATPI
+284 ENFAT
-291 SQRDV
+291 
-296 SEESFS
+296 EES
-302 ENIDVSDRLAEI
+302 NADVADRLAEI

-342 RLAPSEKTVTT
+342 RLAPSAQVAEET
-353 EEISDYSECS
+353 ENAEC
-363 ESEEEISQ
+363 EEEIPQ
-371 DEVVECEEV
+371 DEVAEYEE
-380 TSCEATEEVPS
+380 TTEVPQAE
-391 GNDDMSSRLA
+391 DDMSSRLA

-428 ETGYLAPSEKT
+428 EAGRLAPSAQ
-439 VTTEETSDEAECTES
+439 VVEESENAEYEEEIPQDEVAECEES
-454 EEVASCEATEEVP
+454 A
-467 SGNDDMSSRLAEIM
+467 
-481 GQSSA
+481 
-486 STSDDISADEIPYAT
+486 
-501 AEELE
+501 
-506 AGCLAP
+506 
-512 REEPVTTEEI
+512 
-522 SDEVEY
+522 EVEY
-528 SECSESEEV
+528 S
-537 ASCEATEEI
+537 
-546 PSENDDVSD
+546 
-555 RLAEIMG
+555 
-562 QSSVST
+562 
-568 SDDISADE
+568 
-576 IPYATAEELEAGCLA
+576 
-591 PSEETVTTEE
+591 
-601 TSDYSECTESEEVA
+601 
-615 SCEATEE
+615 
-622 IPSENDDVSDRLAE
+622 
-636 IMGQSS
+636 
-642 VSTSDEISAD
+642 
-652 EIPYATAE
+652 
-660 ELDAGCLAPS
+660 
-670 KETVATEEISDEA
+670 
-683 EYSECTESE
+683 
-692 EVASEEINEETN
+692 
-704 IVENTE
+704 E

-719 EAELTDNMDEFE
+719 EAEITENMDEFE
-731 NTEIIENMELAEN
+731 NTEMIENMEIAEN
-744 TEVCEVTE
+744 PEVSQDITEEVSSCEETASE
-752 CAEVTSDVAEYE
+752 EVISDAAEYE

-787 RYETIALDTSCDEQ
+787 RYETIAMETSCDEE

-809 TLNAE
+809 SLNAE

-822 NCCHRLAKVHNYSE
+822 SCCRRLANVHNYSQ

-847 ENREKFSEF
+847 ENREKFSDF

-866 SVSSLSLMS
+866 SVDSLSLMTE
-875 DDEKDLCGLL
+875 DEKDLCGLL
-885 GIALDREGLI
+885 GIALDRDSLI

-908 IKLLIQDNID
+908 VKLLIQDNME

>member
-171 ASLKEIEEGA
+171 ASVKEIEDGA

-291 SQRDV
+291 FQRDV
-296 SEESFS
+296 SEESLS
-302 ENIDVSDRLAEI
+302 ENI
-314 MGQSSVSTSDEISA
+314 
-328 DEIPYATAEELEAG
+328 
-342 RLAPSEKTVTT
+342 
-353 EEISDYSECS
+353 
-363 ESEEEISQ
+363 
-371 DEVVECEEV
+371 
-380 TSCEATEEVPS
+380 
-391 GNDDMSSRLA
+391 
-401 EIMGQSS
+401 
-408 VSTSDEISADEIPY
+408 
-422 ATAEEL
+422 
-428 ETGYLAPSEKT
+428 
-439 VTTEETSDEAECTES
+439 
-454 EEVASCEATEEVP
+454 
-467 SGNDDMSSRLAEIM
+467 
-481 GQSSA
+481 
-486 STSDDISADEIPYAT
+486 
-501 AEELE
+501 
-506 AGCLAP
+506 
-512 REEPVTTEEI
+512 
-522 SDEVEY
+522 
-528 SECSESEEV
+528 
-537 ASCEATEEI
+537 
-546 PSENDDVSD
+546 DVSD

-576 IPYATAEELEAGCLA
+576 IPYATAEELEAGRLA
-591 PSEETVTTEE
+591 PSEKTVE
-601 TSDYSECTESEEVA
+601 
-615 SCEATEE
+615 
-622 IPSENDDVSDRLAE
+622 
-636 IMGQSS
+636 
-642 VSTSDEISAD
+642 
-652 EIPYATAE
+652 
-660 ELDAGCLAPS
+660 
-670 KETVATEEISDEA
+670 TEEISD
-683 EYSECTESE
+683 YSECTESE

-885 GIALDREGLI
+885 GIALDRDGLI

-908 IKLLIQDNID
+908 IKLLIQDNVD

>member
-24 DSGEFRGTI
+24 DSGEFKGTI

-45 SCCSVE
+45 SCCTVE

-91 GCSGLEQI
+91 GCSSLEQI

-116 SSLKEIPFRA
+116 SSLKDIPFRA
-126 GLKELPNYVFS
+126 GIKELPNYVFS
-137 GCSELRSLILPD
+137 GCSQLRSLILPD

-161 CEKLTTLVLP
+161 CENLTTLVLP

-181 FEGCYSLSHIRLNGE
+181 FEGCFNLCHIRLNGE
-196 NPYFRVDDAESC
+196 NGYFRVDDVESC
-208 LYRKNMDGTETLILH
+208 LYRKNPDGTETLILH
-223 LEGNSLSEV
+223 LEGNTLSEV

-238 DENAPVSILDFNE
+238 DESAPVSILDFNE
-251 EDDIAEDDSD
+251 EDDIADDDSD

-277 DSSEDKI
+277 DSSEDIMQKHESVISNPI
-284 EKYATPI
+284 ENFATEESNADVADRLAEIMGQSSVSTSDEISADEIPYATA
-291 SQRDV
+291 
-296 SEESFS
+296 EELEAGCLAPSTQAAQET
-302 ENIDVSDRLAEI
+302 ENAECEEEIPQNEVAEYEETTEVPQAEDDMSSRLAEI

-342 RLAPSEKTVTT
+342 RLAPSAQVV
-353 EEISDYSECS
+353 EESENA
-363 ESEEEISQ
+363 EYEEEIPQ
-371 DEVVECEEV
+371 DEVAECEE
-380 TSCEATEEVPS
+380 SAEVPQAE
-391 GNDDMSSRLA
+391 DDMSSRLA

-428 ETGYLAPSEKT
+428 EAGRLAPSAQ
-439 VTTEETSDEAECTES
+439 VAEETENAEY
-454 EEVASCEATEEVP
+454 EE
-467 SGNDDMSSRLAEIM
+467 
-481 GQSSA
+481 
-486 STSDDISADEIPYAT
+486 EIPQDEVVEC
-501 AEELE
+501 EES
-506 AGCLAP
+506 A
-512 REEPVTTEEI
+512 
-522 SDEVEY
+522 EVEY
-528 SECSESEEV
+528 S
-537 ASCEATEEI
+537 
-546 PSENDDVSD
+546 
-555 RLAEIMG
+555 
-562 QSSVST
+562 
-568 SDDISADE
+568 
-576 IPYATAEELEAGCLA
+576 
-591 PSEETVTTEE
+591 
-601 TSDYSECTESEEVA
+601 
-615 SCEATEE
+615 
-622 IPSENDDVSDRLAE
+622 
-636 IMGQSS
+636 
-642 VSTSDEISAD
+642 
-652 EIPYATAE
+652 
-660 ELDAGCLAPS
+660 
-670 KETVATEEISDEA
+670 
-683 EYSECTESE
+683 
-692 EVASEEINEETN
+692 
-704 IVENTE
+704 E

-719 EAELTDNMDEFE
+719 EAEITENMDEFE
-731 NTEIIENMELAEN
+731 NTEMIENMEIAEN
-744 TEVCEVTE
+744 PEVSQDITEEVSSCEETASE
-752 CAEVTSDVAEYE
+752 EVISDAAEYE

-787 RYETIALDTSCDEQ
+787 RYETIAMETSCDEE

-809 TLNAE
+809 SLNAE

-822 NCCHRLAKVHNYSE
+822 SCCRRLANVHNYSQ

-847 ENREKFSEF
+847 ENREKFSDF

-866 SVSSLSLMS
+866 SVDSLSLMTE
-875 DDEKDLCGLL
+875 DEKDLCGLL
-885 GIALDREGLI
+885 GIALDRDSLI

-908 IKLLIQDNID
+908 VKLLIQDNME

>member
-24 DSGEFRGTI
+24 DSGEFKGTI

-45 SCCSVE
+45 SCCAVE

-91 GCSGLEQI
+91 GCSSLEQI

-126 GLKELPNYVFS
+126 GIKELPNYVFS
-137 GCSELRSLILPD
+137 GCSQLRSLILPN

-161 CEKLTTLVLP
+161 CENLTTLVLP

-181 FEGCYSLSHIRLNGE
+181 FEGCFNLSHIRLNGE
-196 NPYFRVDDAESC
+196 NGYFRVDDAESS
-208 LYRKNMDGTETLILH
+208 LYKKNPDGTETLILH
-223 LEGNSLSEV
+223 LEGNTLSEV

-238 DENAPVSILDFNE
+238 DESAPVSILDFNE
-251 EDDIAEDDSD
+251 EDDIADDDSD

-277 DSSEDKI
+277 DSSEDIMQKHESVI
-284 EKYATPI
+284 SSPI
-291 SQRDV
+291 QNQFT
-296 SEESFS
+296 EES
-302 ENIDVSDRLAEI
+302 NADVADRLAEI

-342 RLAPSEKTVTT
+342 RLAPSAQVAEET
-353 EEISDYSECS
+353 ENAEC
-363 ESEEEISQ
+363 EEEILQ
-371 DEVVECEEV
+371 DEVVECEE
-380 TSCEATEEVPS
+380 SAEVPQAE
-391 GNDDMSSRLA
+391 DDMSSRLA

-428 ETGYLAPSEKT
+428 EAGRLAPSAET
-439 VTTEETSDEAECTES
+439 VY
-454 EEVASCEATEEVP
+454 EEVP
-467 SGNDDMSSRLAEIM
+467 QNEVAECK
-481 GQSSA
+481 
-486 STSDDISADEIPYAT
+486 ET
-501 AEELE
+501 A
-506 AGCLAP
+506 
-512 REEPVTTEEI
+512 
-522 SDEVEY
+522 EVEY
-528 SECSESEEV
+528 S
-537 ASCEATEEI
+537 
-546 PSENDDVSD
+546 
-555 RLAEIMG
+555 
-562 QSSVST
+562 
-568 SDDISADE
+568 
-576 IPYATAEELEAGCLA
+576 
-591 PSEETVTTEE
+591 
-601 TSDYSECTESEEVA
+601 
-615 SCEATEE
+615 
-622 IPSENDDVSDRLAE
+622 
-636 IMGQSS
+636 
-642 VSTSDEISAD
+642 
-652 EIPYATAE
+652 
-660 ELDAGCLAPS
+660 
-670 KETVATEEISDEA
+670 
-683 EYSECTESE
+683 
-692 EVASEEINEETN
+692 
-704 IVENTE
+704 E

-719 EAELTDNMDEFE
+719 EAEITENMDEFE
-731 NTEIIENMELAEN
+731 NTEMIENMEIAEN
-744 TEVCEVTE
+744 PEVSQDITEEVSSCEETE
-752 CAEVTSDVAEYE
+752 SEEVISDAAEYE

-787 RYETIALDTSCDEQ
+787 RYETIALESNSDEE

-809 TLNAE
+809 SLNAE

-822 NCCHRLAKVHNYSE
+822 SCCRRLANVHNYSQ

-847 ENREKFSEF
+847 ENREKFSDF

-866 SVSSLSLMS
+866 SVDSLSLMTE
-875 DDEKDLCGLL
+875 DEKDLCGLL
-885 GIALDREGLI
+885 GIALDRDGLI